1 MTGIVDQQIV
11 LELERLEIVVEGID
25 DVAPRRI
32 QKQANLKPVR
42 FLKRRGDR
50 FSAVDGGLQ
59 FGEVIVIIRAKDER
73 VLVAEL
79 NIRQSL

>member
-11 LELERLEIVVEGID
+11 VELERLEMVVEGID

-32 QKQANLKPVR
+32 QKQANFKPVR
-42 FLKRRGDR
+42 FLKQRGDR
-50 FSAVDGGLQ
+50 FGVVDGGLQ
-59 FGEVIVIIRAKDER
+59 FGEMIVIIRAKDER

>member
-1 MTGIVDQQIV
+1 M
-11 LELERLEIVVEGID
+11 VEGID

-32 QKQANLKPVR
+32 QKQAKLKPVR

-50 FSAVDGGLQ
+50 FSAVDGDLQ